1 MFELG
6 WPNTKGFGIHVHYWH
21 TFKQFKDDMPIFS
34 MVAATLGAVAS
45 PIIQTLLPGI
55 GIFVTN
61 ALKGLPDMYLPG
73 KDQLEISINPLGT
86 ISGNI
91 DRAAGIPVS
100 GVLSGRY
107 CKFSTTWFTCN
118 KFKNIIWFT
127 KYCKICR

>member
-6 WPNTKGFGIHVHYWH
+6 FPNWGFGLHVHYWH

-34 MVAATLGAVAS
+34 MVASTLGTAVS

-73 KDQLEISINPLGT
+73 KD
-86 ISGNI
+86 
-91 DRAAGIPVS
+91 
-100 GVLSGRY
+100 
-107 CKFSTTWFTCN
+107 
-118 KFKNIIWFT
+118 
-127 KYCKICR
+127 